1 MIFDK
6 IMKYISVLLA
16 GVLAVSA
23 ALAQDIQTLPV
34 DPAVKS
40 GVLPNGITFYVVS
53 NPSAS
58 GVADFALV
66 QKTGALTIPGSDRS
80 DVVAASQEALSSQ
93 SRLLAP
99 TVQDYFM
106 KQGVIPGRKGFAYVT
121 DNATVFHFQDVPVG
135 RDACVVDST
144 LLVMMGMVEKTAGLD
159 GSVTDGW
166 YSPSD
171 QALIVAG
178 DVDSKQIADK
188 LKMLSYMV
196 PSAESLERKAY
207 VWTEQDSVDVGKV
220 EDPVRDLVTVSAVW
234 RLQRTPR
241 ELMNTVQPAIYERFM
256 TELGIVAE
264 SRIRKRLKTLGVPYA
279 DVSYDFIGG
288 VESLTDE
295 GFRMTVSVA
304 PRDLEV
310 GISSLASVLSGLDA
324 SDARVFEVSRARL
337 VFMDMLSSEGAGSE
351 SNSDY
356 VDRCISSY
364 MYNSPLTSRKDMMDF
379 HSSRSLSD
387 EEELGIFNSIV
398 SASIDGSRN
407 LTLEYMAKDTTVSA
421 DRIMET
427 FASSWKSGHQK
438 VETQGQP
445 SGNILTLS
453 GPSEPI
459 KVKSSRRERMSDGTI
474 WTLSNGF
481 KVAFKQMPTDNVV
494 YYSLALNGGYANIP
508 DLQAGEG
515 GYMSDILKVSR
526 IGGVDSEKF
535 YDVIRHNGISMKLD
549 AGFSM
554 VTVSGT
560 VPDDG
565 LDYLLSLLLT
575 VMNDRRIDRDRLD
588 YYTECERLRQ
598 EFVKGSV
605 VERISAIDGI
615 LCPDYRYSSV
625 KAAESLSESFADHAD
640 ALMESL
646 SGKMNSGM
654 LVLVGDVDEKK
665 LKAALQMYAG
675 GFRTEK
681 RSFAR
686 PVVSY
691 QPISG
696 TVTRFVEGE
705 SNSVDMVAS
714 TPMAL
719 TADNYYLAAIASMAL
734 KNGLTRALA
743 GSGMWLKLSHDCRP
757 DPHERYNVMISL
769 NEASVE
775 GFVPGTVHGDPMLAL
790 KTVREILADPQSMEI
805 TDAEL
810 ASYKSMLKKH
820 VERQKKNPQYW
831 LRAIPMRYLEGKDFT
846 TGCDARIDLVTVP
859 KVKALLS
866 SLSKGSRV
874 EYIISKK

>member
-1 MIFDK
+1 
-6 IMKYISVLLA
+6 MKYISVLLA
-16 GVLAVSA
+16 GVFAVSA
-23 ALAQDIQTLPV
+23 ALAQNIQTLPA
-34 DPAVKS
+34 DPAVRNV
-40 GVLPNGITFYVVS
+40 VLPNGIACYVVS

-58 GVADFALV
+58 GLADFALV

-80 DVVAASQEALSSQ
+80 DVVKVSQEALSSQ

-106 KQGVIPGRKGFAYVT
+106 RHGVIPGKKGFACVT

-135 RDACVVDST
+135 RDASVVDTT

-178 DVDSKQIADK
+178 DVDSKQVVDK

-196 PSAESLERKAY
+196 PSARSVEREEY
-207 VWTEQDSVDVGKV
+207 VWVEQDSLVVKRVDG
-220 EDPVRDLVTVSAVW
+220 PVRDLVTVSAVW

-264 SRIRKRLKTLGVPYA
+264 SRIRKRLKSLDIPYA
-279 DVSYDFIGG
+279 DISYDFIGSVG
-288 VESLTDE
+288 SLTDE
-295 GFRMTVSVA
+295 GFRMTLSVGPQDVEAGVSV
-304 PRDLEV
+304 
-310 GISSLASVLSGLDA
+310 LASVLSGLDA
-324 SDARVFEVSRARL
+324 SDASVFEVSRAGL
-337 VFMDMLSSEGAGSE
+337 VFMSILDSESEGQD
-351 SNSDY
+351 SNADH
-356 VDRCISSY
+356 VGRCVSSF
-364 MYNSPLTSRKDMMDF
+364 MYNSPLTSRKDMTAF
-379 HSSRSLSD
+379 LSSRSLSD

-398 SASIDGSRN
+398 SASLDGARN
-407 LTLEYMAKDTTVSA
+407 LTLEYMAKDTVLSEDMIA
-421 DRIMET
+421 DT
-427 FASSWKSGHQK
+427 FTSSWKSGRHK
-438 VETQGQP
+438 GETCGQP
-445 SGNILTLS
+445 GGDPLTLS
-453 GPSEPI
+453 GPSEPVKI
-459 KVKSSRRERMSDGTI
+459 KTSRKERMSEGTV

-481 KVAFKQMPTDNVV
+481 RVVFKRMPADGII
-494 YYSLALNGGYANIP
+494 YYSLALNGGFANIP

-526 IGGVDSEKF
+526 IGGTDSEKF
-535 YDVIRHNGISMKLD
+535 YDVIRRNGVSMKLD

-554 VTVSGT
+554 TTLSGA

-565 LDYLLSLLLT
+565 LDNLLSILLT

-588 YYTECERLRQ
+588 YYTECEKLRQ
-598 EFVKGSV
+598 ELMTGSV
-605 VERISAIDGI
+605 AERISAIDGI
-615 LCPDYRYSSV
+615 LCPDYRYSEV
-625 KAAESLSESFADHAD
+625 KAAESLSEKFADHAD
-640 ALMESL
+640 MLMDNL

-665 LKAALQMYAG
+665 LKIALQMYAG
-675 GFRTEK
+675 GFRTEQ
-681 RSFAR
+681 RAFIR

-696 TVTRFVEGE
+696 TVTRFVDGE
-705 SNSVDMVAS
+705 SNSVDMVIS
-714 TPMAL
+714 VPMSL

-734 KNGLTRALA
+734 KNGLTKALS
-743 GSGMWLKLSHDCRP
+743 GSGMWLKLSHNCRP

-769 NEASVE
+769 DEASAE
-775 GFVPGTVHGDPMLAL
+775 GFVPGTVHEDPMLAL
-790 KTVREILADPQSMEI
+790 KTVRDVLADPQSIRI

-810 ASYKSMLKKH
+810 ASYKAMLKKQ
-820 VERQKKNPQYW
+820 VAQQKKDPKYW
-831 LRAIPMRYLEGKDFT
+831 LHAIPMRYLEGKDFT
-846 TGCDARIDLVTVP
+846 TGCDARIDMVTVP

-866 SLSKGSRV
+866 SLSNGSRV